1 MNNTLTSAIHSLLK
15 PKSCLIL
22 ACVFFPRLFGQ
33 TADQISVD
41 ITFASQAHAVK
52 GKFFQGKPGGSGV
65 TLLLLHGFPGNQQ
78 DVLGLGQKLSVAGIH
93 VLTFNYSGTHKS
105 EGVFSMTNTLT
116 DIQAAYEYLHHSDI
130 LQRFH
135 IDTNRIV
142 LGGYSYGGGMA
153 LTYAARHPELQRI
166 ISIAGTDHGEF
177 AREYMRNSQMAHT
190 MDSVFDNLKTPDGPI
205 NFEGSGLL
213 KKLAA
218 NPAPVDLR
226 LSANDLAARDIL
238 MVGGWDDTQITID
251 QFLLPFYRALK
262 KAGAPK
268 IRFVAYHTDHS
279 FRNVREELAGQLSD
293 WIQAD
298 TMKTA
303 R

>member
-1 MNNTLTSAIHSLLK
+1 MKNALTSTIRTLLK
-15 PKSCLIL
+15 PTSWLVL
-22 ACVFFPRLFGQ
+22 GCVFFPRLFGQ
-33 TADQISVD
+33 TADKISVD
-41 ITFASQAHAVK
+41 ITFKSQSHALK
-52 GKFFQGKPGGSGV
+52 GKFFQGKPNGRGV

-78 DVLGLGQKLSVAGIH
+78 DVLGLGQKLSITGIN
-93 VLTFNYSGTHKS
+93 VFTFNYSGTHKS
-105 EGVFSMTNTLT
+105 EGVFSMVNTLT
-116 DIQAAYEYLHHSDI
+116 DIQAAYDYLHHSDI
-130 LQRFH
+130 VPRFH

-153 LTYAARHPELQRI
+153 LTYAAQHPEIQRVV
-166 ISIAGTDHGEF
+166 SIAGTDHGEF

-190 MDSVFDNLKTPDGPI
+190 MDSVFDKLKTPDGPI
-205 NFEGSGLL
+205 NFEGSILL

-226 LSANDLAARDIL
+226 LSANDLATRDIL
-238 MVGGWDDTQITID
+238 LVGGWDDTQITID

-279 FRNVREELAGQLSD
+279 FRNVREELAGQLIY

-298 TMKTA
+298 TMKTT